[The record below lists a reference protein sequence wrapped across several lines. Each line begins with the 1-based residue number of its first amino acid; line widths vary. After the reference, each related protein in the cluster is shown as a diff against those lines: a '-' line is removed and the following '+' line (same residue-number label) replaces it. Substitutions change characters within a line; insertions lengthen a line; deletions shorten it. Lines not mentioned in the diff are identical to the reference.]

1 MSASAPTGDSLASR
15 SVADCSVAPV
25 GDSLAPAGGS
35 LAGHSVVDRSVI
47 PTGDFLA
54 DRSVIELARL
64 LEHPAIW
71 RGRSAARAEVLPTG
85 CAALDACLPGGGW
98 PRTGLIEILV
108 SRFGV
113 GELYLLFPALA
124 ALTRRPAA
132 RWCVW
137 VAPPLE
143 PYAPALSAH
152 GAVLER
158 MLVVRPSGERGNP
171 QWGRPSGDRAASEG
185 IPSGGQRLSGD
196 RAVSE
201 GTPSGGQRRNP
212 QRGRASE
219 PLWAFEQTLS
229 SGASDIALAWAT
241 RSPRARAIRR
251 LQLAA
256 ERGKTLGVLF
266 RPQRAASESSAAV
279 LRICVEPRPG
289 GVRIALLKSRGGV
302 RGSIEIQWA
311 TGWSVAGS

>member
-1 MSASAPTGDSLASR
+1 MSASGNP
-15 SVADCSVAPV
+15 
-25 GDSLAPAGGS
+25 
-35 LAGHSVVDRSVI
+35 
-47 PTGDFLA
+47 
-54 DRSVIELARL
+54 ELARL

-85 CAALDACLPGGGW
+85 CAAFDACLPGRGW
-98 PRTGLIEILV
+98 PRSGLIEILV

-124 ALTRRPAA
+124 ALTRRPGA

-152 GAVLER
+152 GAALER
-158 MLVVRPSGERGNP
+158 MLVVRPSGQRG
-171 QWGRPSGDRAASEG
+171 
-185 IPSGGQRLSGD
+185 
-196 RAVSE
+196 
-201 GTPSGGQRRNP
+201 NP
-212 QRGRASE
+212 QRGRGRAPES
-219 PLWAFEQTLS
+219 LWAFEQTLG

-266 RPQRAASESSAAV
+266 RPLRAARESSAAV
-279 LRICVEPRPG
+279 LRIVVEPKAEG
-289 GVRIALLKSRGGV
+289 ARITLLKSRGGA
-302 RGSIEIQWA
+302 RGSIEVQWA
-311 TGWSVAGS
+311 AGWSMAPAGDSLADRSVAGS

>member
-1 MSASAPTGDSLASR
+1 MSAAHSPAGDS
-15 SVADCSVAPV
+15 
-25 GDSLAPAGGS
+25 
-35 LAGHSVVDRSVI
+35 
-47 PTGDFLA
+47 LA
-54 DRSVIELARL
+54 DRSVAELARL

-85 CAALDACLPGGGW
+85 CAAFDACLPGGGW

-152 GAVLER
+152 GAALER
-158 MLVVRPSGERGNP
+158 MLVVR
-171 QWGRPSGDRAASEG
+171 
-185 IPSGGQRLSGD
+185 LS
-196 RAVSE
+196 R
-201 GTPSGGQRRNP
+201 QRRNP
-212 QRGRASE
+212 QRGRPSGQQE
-219 PLWAFEQTLS
+219 SLWAFEQTLG

-256 ERGKTLGVLF
+256 ERGKSLGVLF
-266 RPQRAASESSAAV
+266 RPLRAARESSAAV
-279 LRICVEPRPG
+279 LRVTVEP
-289 GVRIALLKSRGGV
+289 IADGARVTLLKSRGGA
-302 RGSIEIQWA
+302 RGSIDVRWA
-311 TGWSVAGS
+311 DGWSTAGS

>member
-1 MSASAPTGDSLASR
+1 MSASANP
-15 SVADCSVAPV
+15 
-25 GDSLAPAGGS
+25 
-35 LAGHSVVDRSVI
+35 
-47 PTGDFLA
+47 
-54 DRSVIELARL
+54 ELARL

-85 CAALDACLPGGGW
+85 CAAFDACLPGRGW
-98 PRTGLIEILV
+98 PRSGLIEILV

-124 ALTRRPAA
+124 ALTRRPGA

-152 GAVLER
+152 GAALER
-158 MLVVRPSGERGNP
+158 MLVVRPSAPE
-171 QWGRPSGDRAASEG
+171 S
-185 IPSGGQRLSGD
+185 
-196 RAVSE
+196 
-201 GTPSGGQRRNP
+201 
-212 QRGRASE
+212 
-219 PLWAFEQTLS
+219 LWAFEQTLG

-256 ERGKTLGVLF
+256 VRGKTLGVLF
-266 RPQRAASESSAAV
+266 RPLRAARESSAAV
-279 LRICVEPRPG
+279 LRIAVEPKAEG
-289 GVRIALLKSRGGV
+289 ARITLLKSRGGS
-302 RGSIEIQWA
+302 RGSIEVQWT
-311 TGWSVAGS
+311 TGWSMAGS

>member
-1 MSASAPTGDSLASR
+1 MSATAADVPAGDSLADR
-15 SVADCSVAPV
+15 SVAPAGDFLADRSVAPV
-25 GDSLAPAGGS
+25 GDSLTG
-35 LAGHSVVDRSVI
+35 RSV
-47 PTGDFLA
+47 A
-54 DRSVIELARL
+54 ELARL

-85 CAALDACLPGGGW
+85 YAAFDACLPGGGW

-124 ALTRRPAA
+124 ALTCRPAA

-137 VAPPLE
+137 VDPPLE
-143 PYAPALSAH
+143 PYAPALNAH
-152 GAVLER
+152 GAALER
-158 MLVVRPSGERGNP
+158 MLVVRP
-171 QWGRPSGDRAASEG
+171 
-185 IPSGGQRLSGD
+185 SGD

-201 GTPSGGQRRNP
+201 GTPSGGQRGNP

-219 PLWAFEQTLS
+219 PLWAFEQTLG
-229 SGASDIALAWAT
+229 SGASDITLAWAA

-266 RPQRAASESSAAV
+266 RPQRAAQESSAAV
-279 LRICVEPRPG
+279 LRLAVEPKPG
-289 GVRIALLKSRGGV
+289 GARITLLKSRGGA
-302 RGSIEIQWA
+302 RGSIEIVWP
-311 TGWSVAGS
+311 TR